1 MKTMTIRIKL
11 LLIGIPLLIA
21 AGLVIYFG
29 ALHTQRQQAFLDL
42 KAEIQMIGDLAAY
55 NLAFDSPAN
64 KLGESREALQI
75 LRQNEDLAYVIIL
88 DQSGNIV
95 GQYRKAL
102 ADQSDY
108 RSIGTSGL
116 SDDKTILKAKA
127 VIQRQDQKLGELYLG
142 LNLNSLQQGRE
153 VVRRDLLII
162 VLVNFLFGTLAV
174 FFVGTLITTPLRRMI
189 RTARE
194 IADGDLSKRA
204 NIAANDEVGQLARSF
219 NMMIDHLQ
227 GSYKQMEN
235 TKQSLEKRVKERTKE
250 LQSEIGDRRK
260 AEQGIQDANMRLQMS
275 VEQLEQR
282 NAELKLLNELYDSL
296 QTCNSEREIFAVCT
310 QFAKRIFP
318 EFEGIFFVYRASRK
332 VLEPAVV
339 WGESIKDFD
348 IIEPDDCWAIRQGK
362 PYIVEKRGVGL
373 ICPHMEHD
381 EKLFQP
387 YICVPLATHDEII
400 GLLNLRTPPSFVE
413 AGLSL
418 DEIGQHRNLEF
429 TQQLALNFAARI
441 AMTLVNSDLRD
452 RLHQQS
458 IRDPLTSLF
467 NRRFMEETLDKEI
480 SRAMRSGQPLGII
493 MMDIDYLK
501 RFNDTYGHEAGD
513 MMLRALGSFL
523 QQNVRKGDV
532 ACRFGGD
539 EFVLIMPGASAMIAK
554 SRAELLVKDVQTIK
568 LNYSDKGLS
577 SVSASFGVA
586 VFPSHGN
593 SAAALIKEADTALL
607 LAKKKGRSQVVMAG
621 D

>member
-1 MKTMTIRIKL
+1 MTIRIKFS
-11 LLIGIPLLIA
+11 LIGIPLLIA
-21 AGLVIYFG
+21 ASLLIYFG
-29 ALHTQRQQAFLDL
+29 ALHFQKRQALLDL
-42 KAEIQMIGDLAAY
+42 KSEIQMMGDLAAY
-55 NLAFDSPAN
+55 NLAFGLPAN
-64 KLGESREALQI
+64 NRGVIPEVIQS
-75 LRQNEDLAYVIIL
+75 LRQNQDLAYVIIL
-88 DQSGNIV
+88 DKSGNII

-102 ADQSDY
+102 ADQVNY
-108 RSIGTSGL
+108 RSIGENAL
-116 SDDKTILKAKA
+116 SNDKSILKGKS
-127 VIQRQDQKLGELYLG
+127 VIQRQDQMLGELYLG
-142 LNLNSLQQGRE
+142 LTLHSLQQGRE
-153 VVRRDLLII
+153 VMKRNLLI
-162 VLVNFLFGTLAV
+162 VALVNFLVGTLAI
-174 FFVGTLITTPLRRMI
+174 FFVGSFITTPLRRMT

-204 NIAANDEVGQLARSF
+204 NVGAHDEVGQLARSF
-219 NMMIDHLQ
+219 NTMIDHLQ

-260 AEQGIQDANMRLQMS
+260 AEQALQDANMKLQMS
-275 VEQLEQR
+275 VVQLEQR
-282 NAELKLLNELYDSL
+282 NAELKLLNEIYDSL
-296 QTCNSEREIFAVCT
+296 QTCNSEREIFTVCT

-339 WGESIKDFD
+339 WGESISDFD

-362 PYIVEKRGVGL
+362 PHVVEKRSAGL
-373 ICPHMEHD
+373 ICPHMESGD
-381 EKLFQP
+381 KPFQP
-387 YICVPLATHDEII
+387 YLCVPLVTHDDII
-400 GLLNLRTPPSFVE
+400 GLLNLRCPPSFVE

-429 TQQLALNFAARI
+429 TQLLALNFAARI
-441 AMTLVNSDLRD
+441 AMTLVNLDLRD

-458 IRDPLTSLF
+458 IRDPLTALF

-513 MMLRALGSFL
+513 MMLRALGNFL
-523 QQNVRKGDV
+523 QQNVRKGDI

-554 SRAELLVKDVQTIK
+554 DRAELLVKDVQTIK
-568 LNYSDKGLS
+568 LTYSDKGLS
-577 SVSASFGVA
+577 GISASFGVA
-586 VFPSHGN
+586 VFPGHGN
-593 SAAALIKEADTALL
+593 SAAVLIKAADTALL
-607 LAKKKGRSQVVMAG
+607 LAKKRGRSQVVMAG

>member
-1 MKTMTIRIKL
+1 MTIRIKFS
-11 LLIGIPLLIA
+11 LIGIPLLIA
-21 AGLVIYFG
+21 ASLVIYFG
-29 ALHTQRQQAFLDL
+29 ALHFQKRQALLDL
-42 KAEIQMIGDLAAY
+42 ESEIQMMGDLAAY
-55 NLAFDSPAN
+55 SLAFDSTAN

-75 LRQNEDLAYVIIL
+75 LRQNQDLAYVIIL
-88 DQSGNIV
+88 DRSGNIV

-102 ADQSDY
+102 ADQVNY
-108 RSIGTSGL
+108 RSIGKDAL
-116 SDDKTILKAKA
+116 SDDKSILKGKS
-127 VIQRQDQKLGELYLG
+127 VIQRQDQTLGELYLG
-142 LNLNSLQQGRE
+142 LTLDSMRQGRD
-153 VVRRDLLII
+153 VVRRNLLII
-162 VLVNFLFGTLAV
+162 ALVIFLVGMLAI
-174 FFVGTLITTPLRRMI
+174 FFVGSFITTPLRRMT

-204 NIAANDEVGQLARSF
+204 NVDARDEVGQLARSF
-219 NMMIDHLQ
+219 NAMIDHLQ
-227 GSYKQMEN
+227 GSYKQMES

-260 AEQGIQDANMRLQMS
+260 AEQALQDANMKLQMS

-296 QTCNSEREIFAVCT
+296 QTCNSEKEIFAVCN

-318 EFEGIFFVYRASRK
+318 EFEGIFFVYRAGRK

-339 WGESIKDFD
+339 WGESVADFD

-362 PYIVEKRGVGL
+362 PHVVEKRSAGL
-373 ICPHMEHD
+373 ICPHMD
-381 EKLFQP
+381 NGDKLFQP
-387 YICVPLATHDEII
+387 YICVPLVTHDEII
-400 GLLNLRTPPSFVE
+400 GLLNLRCPPSFVE

-418 DEIGQHRNLEF
+418 DEIGQHRNLEV

-441 AMTLVNSDLRD
+441 AMTLVNLDLRD

-480 SRAMRSGQPLGII
+480 SRALRSGQPLGII

-513 MMLRALGSFL
+513 MMLRALGNFL

-539 EFVLIMPGASAMIAK
+539 EFVLIMPGASATIAK
-554 SRAELLVKDVQTIK
+554 GRAELLVKDVQTIK

-577 SVSASFGVA
+577 GVSASFGVA
-586 VFPSHGN
+586 VFPGHGN
-593 SAAALIKEADTALL
+593 SAAALIKAADTALL

>member
-1 MKTMTIRIKL
+1 MTIRIKFS
-11 LLIGIPLLIA
+11 LIGIPLLIA
-21 AGLVIYFG
+21 ASLLIYFG
-29 ALHTQRQQAFLDL
+29 ALHFQKRQALLDL
-42 KAEIQMIGDLAAY
+42 ESEIQMMGDLAAY
-55 NLAFDSPAN
+55 NLAFGLPAN
-64 KLGESREALQI
+64 NRGVIPEVIQS
-75 LRQNEDLAYVIIL
+75 LRQNQDLAYVIIL
-88 DQSGNIV
+88 DKSGNII

-102 ADQSDY
+102 ADQVNY
-108 RSIGTSGL
+108 RSIGENAL
-116 SDDKTILKAKA
+116 SNDKSILKGKS
-127 VIQRQDQKLGELYLG
+127 VIQRQDQMLGELYLG
-142 LNLNSLQQGRE
+142 LTLHSLQQGRE
-153 VVRRDLLII
+153 VMKRNLLI
-162 VLVNFLFGTLAV
+162 VALVNFLVGTLAI
-174 FFVGTLITTPLRRMI
+174 FFVGSFITTPLRRMT

-204 NIAANDEVGQLARSF
+204 NVGAHDEVGQLARSF
-219 NMMIDHLQ
+219 NTMIDHLQ

-260 AEQGIQDANMRLQMS
+260 AEQALQDANMKLQMS
-275 VEQLEQR
+275 VVQLEQR
-282 NAELKLLNELYDSL
+282 NAELKLLNEIYDSL
-296 QTCNSEREIFAVCT
+296 QTCNSEREIFTVCT

-339 WGESIKDFD
+339 WGESISDFD

-362 PYIVEKRGVGL
+362 PHVVEKRSAGL
-373 ICPHMEHD
+373 ICPHMESGD
-381 EKLFQP
+381 KPFQP
-387 YICVPLATHDEII
+387 YLCVPLVTHDDII
-400 GLLNLRTPPSFVE
+400 GLLNLRCPPSFVE

-429 TQQLALNFAARI
+429 TQLLALNFAARI
-441 AMTLVNSDLRD
+441 AMTLVNLDLRD

-458 IRDPLTSLF
+458 IRDPLTALF

-513 MMLRALGSFL
+513 MMLRALGNFL
-523 QQNVRKGDV
+523 QQNVRKGDI

-554 SRAELLVKDVQTIK
+554 DRAGLLVKDVQTIK
-568 LNYSDKGLS
+568 LTYSDKGLS
-577 SVSASFGVA
+577 GISASFGVA
-586 VFPSHGN
+586 VFPGHGN
-593 SAAALIKEADTALL
+593 SAAALIKAADTALL